1 MTTTSSASQSTVQVS
16 SSHFYFWSALTCA
29 AVAFL
34 GFTPTYFRPLAQ
46 GSFAAHPIV
55 HIHGIVFFSWT
66 LFFTYQAW
74 LVANGRT
81 MRHREIGLIGISF
94 ATAMIFLGLLVAVE
108 SATRAGALGFLSEAK
123 QFMVVPVAGI
133 TMFAVLFA
141 FAIAYVKNKDV
152 HKRLMLV
159 ATASILDAAVA
170 RWFMTFLAPPLA
182 PGDSPVPTVA
192 VALPPAMLVDLII
205 IAGIVHDW
213 RTRGRPH
220 PAYLIA
226 GGAVL
231 VQQLLRAP
239 ASTTAVWDG
248 IAVWLMHVS
257 G

>member
-1 MTTTSSASQSTVQVS
+1 MTTSASASQTAGQVRS
-16 SSHFYFWSALTCA
+16 SYFYVWSALACV

-34 GFTPTYFRPLAQ
+34 GFTPTYFAPLVK
-46 GSFAAHPIV
+46 GSLSASPLV
-55 HIHGIVFFSWT
+55 HVHGIAFFSWT

-74 LVANGRT
+74 LAASGRT
-81 MRHREIGLIGISF
+81 MRHRDIGLIGISF
-94 ATAMIFLGLLVAVE
+94 ATAMTLLGLMVAVA
-108 SATRAGALGFLSEAK
+108 SATRAGGIGFLSEAK

-133 TMFAVLFA
+133 TTFAVLFA
-141 FAIAYVKNKDV
+141 FAIANVKNKEV

-170 RWFMTFLAPPLA
+170 RWFLTFLAPPPA
-182 PGDSPVPTVA
+182 PGASPVPPVGI
-192 VALPPAMLVDLII
+192 ALPPALLVDLFI
-205 IAGIVHDW
+205 IAGIIHDW

-220 PAYLIA
+220 PTYLIA

-239 ASTTAVWDG
+239 ISTTAVWDG
-248 IAVWLMHVS
+248 ISVWLMHVA

>member
-1 MTTTSSASQSTVQVS
+1 LAISVSASHTTVQVRGS
-16 SSHFYFWSALTCA
+16 YFYVWSALACA

-34 GFTPTYFRPLAQ
+34 GFAPTYFAPLVQ
-46 GSFAAHPIV
+46 GSFKANPIV

-74 LVANGRT
+74 LVADGRT
-81 MRHREIGLIGISF
+81 MRHRDVGLMGISF
-94 ATAMIFLGLLVAVE
+94 ATAMTFLGLLVAVE
-108 SATRAGALGFLSEAK
+108 SAARAGALGFLSEAK
-123 QFMVVPVAGI
+123 HFMVVPVAGI
-133 TMFAVLFA
+133 ITFAVLFA
-141 FAIAYVKNKDV
+141 FAIANVKNKEV

-170 RWFMTFLAPPLA
+170 RWFLAFLAPPLA
-182 PGDSPVPTVA
+182 PGASPVPTVDLA
-192 VALPPAMLVDLII
+192 VAPALLVDLII
-205 IAGIVHDW
+205 VAGIAHDW

-239 ASTTAVWDG
+239 VSTTAVWDG
-248 IAVWLMHVS
+248 IAVWLMHVA

>member
-1 MTTTSSASQSTVQVS
+1 MATNASAPYAAAQVRSSY
-16 SSHFYFWSALTCA
+16 FYVWSALACV

-34 GFTPTYFRPLAQ
+34 GFIPTYFAPLAR
-46 GSFAAHPIV
+46 GSFSGSPIV

-66 LFFTYQAW
+66 LFFTYQTW

-81 MRHREIGLIGISF
+81 MRHRDAGLIGISF
-94 ATAMIFLGLLVAVE
+94 ATMMTLLGLLVAIT
-108 SATRAGALGFLSEAK
+108 SATRATALGFPGEAR

-133 TMFAVLFA
+133 STFALLFA
-141 FAIAYVKNKDV
+141 FAIASVRNKET

-159 ATASILDAAVA
+159 ATASILDAGIA
-170 RWFMTFLAPPLA
+170 RLFFTFLAPPLA
-182 PGDSPVPTVA
+182 PGSAPVPPVGPTLPA
-192 VALPPAMLVDLII
+192 ALLADLFIV
-205 IAGIVHDW
+205 AGIVHDW

-231 VQQLLRAP
+231 IQQLLRAP
-239 ASTTAVWDG
+239 ISTSAVWDR
-248 IAVWLMHVS
+248 IAVWLMHIA

>member
-1 MTTTSSASQSTVQVS
+1 MATSTAAAPTAAQVRGS
-16 SSHFYFWSALTCA
+16 YFYVWCALGCA
-29 AVAFL
+29 VVAFL
-34 GFTPTYFRPLAQ
+34 GFTPTYFAPLVR
-46 GSFAAHPIV
+46 GSFSASPIV

-81 MRHREIGLIGISF
+81 MRHRDVGLIGISL
-94 ATAMIFLGLLVAVE
+94 ATAMTFLGLLVAVA
-108 SATRAGALGFLSEAK
+108 SATRAGALGFLGDAK
-123 QFMVVPVAGI
+123 HFMIVPVAGI
-133 TMFAVLFA
+133 STFAVLFA
-141 FAIAYVKNKDV
+141 IAIANVKNKEV

-170 RWFMTFLAPPLA
+170 RWFLTFLAPPPA
-182 PGDSPVPTVA
+182 PGASPVPPVNVA
-192 VALPPAMLVDLII
+192 IGPALLVDLFI

-231 VQQLLRAP
+231 AQQLLRAP
-239 ASTTAVWDG
+239 ISTTAAWDG
-248 IAVWLMHVS
+248 IAAWLLHLA

>member
-1 MTTTSSASQSTVQVS
+1 MTTTSTAQSTVQVRS
-16 SSHFYFWSALTCA
+16 SQFYFWTALTCV

-34 GFTPTYFRPLAQ
+34 GFTPTYFKPLAQ

-55 HIHGIVFFSWT
+55 HIHALVFFSWT
-66 LFFTYQAW
+66 LFFAFQAW

-81 MRHREIGLIGISF
+81 VRHREIGLIGISL
-94 ATAMIFLGLLVAVE
+94 ATAMVFLGLLVAID
-108 SATRAGALGFLSEAK
+108 SATRGGNLGFLSQAK
-123 QFMVVPVAGI
+123 QFMVLPVTGI
-133 TMFAVLFA
+133 ATFAVLFA

-170 RWFMTFLAPPLA
+170 RWFLTFLAPPVA
-182 PGDSPVPTVA
+182 PGDSPIPPVA
-192 VALPPAMLVDLII
+192 IALPPALLVDLII
-205 IAGIVHDW
+205 VAGIVHDW

-231 VQQLLRAP
+231 IQQLLRVP
-239 ASTTAVWDG
+239 ISTTAAWDG